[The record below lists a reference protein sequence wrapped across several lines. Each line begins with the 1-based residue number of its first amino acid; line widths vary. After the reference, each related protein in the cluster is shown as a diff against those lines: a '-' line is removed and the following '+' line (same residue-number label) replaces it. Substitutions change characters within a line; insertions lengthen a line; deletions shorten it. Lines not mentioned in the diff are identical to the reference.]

1 MEKSVELALRAGRLR
16 QSPKTGFIHEGDT
29 IPLLDNYA
37 FALSLLRS
45 RQVDFVLE
53 AKALLEK
60 LLPFGL
66 STHLH
71 EFPKESDSYLG
82 RRLYPYLFWT
92 LREFSS
98 VLGEELRSSLQNRL
112 STLPKP
118 TLPDNPQTP
127 QQWAEY
133 LIVCQLD
140 NLDPTA
146 ALRQWDPNFFAFVGP
161 QSQEKC
167 EPAVTLYDLFMP
179 QLSRR
184 ALEDHPVHIRASII
198 RPWENLSFPSDHKTS
213 PYLWGSQKYT
223 HSLSVPEN
231 LTLPEKDVENEIEL
245 AFYLDAHSDHQITVE
260 KQKATTFHLGEKLQ
274 VAHFE
279 MCFEME
285 GEGSFFGHISR
296 GNRPGQ
302 LSATKFDAYDWKIA
316 LRTVWRKG
324 GVQIKL
330 TSESALQ
337 CVSSKL
343 DA

>member
-1 MEKSVELALRAGRLR
+1 MEKPVELALRAGRLR

-29 IPLLDNYA
+29 IPLLENYA

-53 AKALLEK
+53 AKSLLEK

-66 STHLH
+66 SVHLH
-71 EFPKESDSYLG
+71 EFPLERDSYLG

-98 VLGEELRSSLQNRL
+98 ILGEELRTSLQNRL
-112 STLPKP
+112 ALLSKP
-118 TLPDNPQTP
+118 TLPENPQTP
-127 QQWAEY
+127 QQWADY

-140 NLDPTA
+140 NLDPTP
-146 ALRQWDPNFFAFVGP
+146 ALRQWDPHAFAFVGS
-161 QSQEKC
+161 QSQEKY
-167 EPAVTLYDLFMP
+167 EPAVTLYDLFVP
-179 QLSRR
+179 ELSRR
-184 ALEDHPVHIRASII
+184 ALEDHPIHIKASVI
-198 RPWENLSFPSDHKTS
+198 RPWDNLSFPSDHKTS

-223 HSLSVPEN
+223 HSLWVPDN
-231 LTLPEKDVENEIEL
+231 FVLPERDVENEIEFAL
-245 AFYLDAHSDHQITVE
+245 YLDGHPDHKITIE
-260 KQKATTFHLGEKLQ
+260 NQKATTFHLGEKLQ

-279 MCFEME
+279 ISFEVE
-285 GEGSFFGHISR
+285 GEGAFFGHISR

-324 GVQIKL
+324 SVELSLYTAQHTL
-330 TSESALQ
+330 F
-337 CVSSKL
+337 
-343 DA
+343 

>member
-1 MEKSVELALRAGRLR
+1 MEKPVELALRAGRLR
-16 QSPKTGFIHEGDT
+16 QSSKTGFIHEGDV

-66 STHLH
+66 SIHLH

-82 RRLYPYLFWT
+82 RKLYPYLFWI
-92 LREFSS
+92 LREFST
-98 VLGEELRSSLQNRL
+98 VLGDDLRTILQSRL
-112 STLPKP
+112 TSLPKP
-118 TLPDNPQTP
+118 TLPENPHTP
-127 QQWAEY
+127 QQWADY
-133 LIVCQLD
+133 LIVCQLE
-140 NLDPTA
+140 NLDPTP
-146 ALRQWDPNFFAFVGP
+146 ALRQWDPNAFAFVGP

-184 ALEDHPVHIRASII
+184 ALEDHPIHIKASVI
-198 RPWENLSFPSDHKTS
+198 RPWENLSLPSDHKTS

-223 HSLSVPEN
+223 HSLWVPEN
-231 LTLPEKDVENEIEL
+231 LFLPEKDVENEIEFAL
-245 AFYLDAHSDHQITVE
+245 YLDGHPDHKIMVE
-260 KQKATTFHLGEKLQ
+260 NQKGTTFHLGDKLQ

-279 MCFEME
+279 ISFEVE

-302 LSATKFDAYDWKIA
+302 LSATKFDAFDWKIA
-316 LRTVWRKG
+316 LRTVWRTEG
-324 GVQIKL
+324 AQIKL
-330 TSESALQ
+330 TSESGLR

-343 DA
+343 NG